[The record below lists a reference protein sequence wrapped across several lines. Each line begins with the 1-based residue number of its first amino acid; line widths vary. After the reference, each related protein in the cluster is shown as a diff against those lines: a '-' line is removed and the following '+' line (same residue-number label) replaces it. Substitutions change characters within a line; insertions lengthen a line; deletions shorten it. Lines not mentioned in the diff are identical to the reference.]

1 MYTIQPKISKDSIFK
16 SIPQEQVFE
25 KYLNIRV
32 QLDGLICSPLRR
44 DKRPTCGF
52 KYSRSGVLYFR
63 DFGGHFWG
71 NCVDL
76 VMHLYNVQYTRALE
90 IIAHDFS
97 LRQIELG
104 ELPAL
109 VSRFTPEDIKHERA
123 RFEISWRK
131 YERLD
136 MLYWN
141 KFHITEQD
149 LYDLKVAPVKA
160 LWINGHLNYGYNSYD
175 PAYAIVL
182 APGEYKVY
190 FPYSQQ
196 RRFLCNTSL
205 VMGMEQ
211 LPESGPLVII
221 TKSFKDILVLRKFNV
236 PAVSW
241 QGETIVP
248 DWDSIKALRDRFE
261 RVYSLYDFDLAGIR
275 TANKMRKRYG
285 IHPLF
290 FTNGRFGYHDCQ
302 AKDAAE
308 YIEKHGIEGGKQLY
322 NNFFKVMIDDQTSP
336 F

>member
-63 DFGGHFWG
+63 YFGGHFWA

-221 TKSFKDILVLRKFNV
+221 TKSFKDILVLR
-236 PAVSW
+236 
-241 QGETIVP
+241 
-248 DWDSIKALRDRFE
+248 
-261 RVYSLYDFDLAGIR
+261 
-275 TANKMRKRYG
+275 
-285 IHPLF
+285 
-290 FTNGRFGYHDCQ
+290 
-302 AKDAAE
+302 
-308 YIEKHGIEGGKQLY
+308 
-322 NNFFKVMIDDQTSP
+322 
-336 F
+336 